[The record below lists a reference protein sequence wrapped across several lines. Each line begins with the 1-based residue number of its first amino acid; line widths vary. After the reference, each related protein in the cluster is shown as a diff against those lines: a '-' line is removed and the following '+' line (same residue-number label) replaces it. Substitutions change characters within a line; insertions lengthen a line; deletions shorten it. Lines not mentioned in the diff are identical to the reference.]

1 MPLYVVDEKIVNLDV
16 DAFALPY
23 CIKLKKYYQTNKIYS
38 KSLFDIYKKSLS
50 KVIKNDRQKDIFCSH
65 KLCELYEDIFDKER
79 IKVLYEQERLFK
91 AKYEKIVRIRKKI
104 DIKYKKLLD
113 PLDFNEARL
122 IPYLLNI
129 NNRKS
134 ISQAYPVF
142 ANISNR
148 EIYQKNFLYKE
159 YSNKVEN
166 FEEYYRKIKYNLDS
180 IKEAILTFENNKNKT
195 VITLNDIKINKKSN
209 ISYKKNNN
217 RIEVNVYYEKLIEYA
232 QANKISKIAI
242 PIIDFYNMPDRNF
255 YIEMARNFVRGAIDD
270 AKDDITVYLL
280 LTDSNNDY
288 CQDSIPETIYEK
300 IYSLLQNRGNFDIN
314 EIDRL
319 AKREFEYFSKKLNN
333 VLKAK
338 SKNEDYLEFYYN
350 RLLELKNDNILYD
363 LDDFYSNK
371 REEEFK
377 KVEKLKFFDSKAF
390 WERINSFKNTEF
402 EIDFDRIEKN
412 RENNK
417 KILKKLGEDIKSCL
431 AEKELE
437 EKSIFLCERGSFK
450 SENLQKE
457 IQSLIEEKKESF
469 SQMVLRIIKKTHR
482 DNVACYKAANVNK
495 NIFSK
500 ILKDANGDENKDG
513 TAYVYNPD
521 KKIALAFSIA
531 LRLKLNEAEE
541 LLQKAGYAFSDSSQD
556 IIVKTFIQ
564 KGIYDIDLVNQFLFR
579 FNQPLLGSTAREN

>member
-1 MPLYVVDEKIVNLDV
+1 MPLFVVDDKIVKLDI

-23 CIKLKKYYQTNKIYS
+23 CKELKEYYQKNKIYS
-38 KSLFDIYKKSLS
+38 KSLYDIYKKSLS
-50 KVIKNDRQKDIFCSH
+50 KEIKNDRQKDIFNSH
-65 KLCELYEDIFDKER
+65 KLYELYEDIVDKDR
-79 IKVLYEQERLFK
+79 VNYLYEQEKLLK
-91 AKYEKIVRIRKKI
+91 AKFEKIDRIRKKI
-104 DIKYKKLLD
+104 DIKYKKLLN
-113 PLDFNEARL
+113 PL
-122 IPYLLNI
+122 
-129 NNRKS
+129 
-134 ISQAYPVF
+134 
-142 ANISNR
+142 
-148 EIYQKNFLYKE
+148 
-159 YSNKVEN
+159 N
-166 FEEYYRKIKYNLDS
+166 FEEASLITLSFRLGSRDRIYRDYSIFANLSKEELYKKRFLYNEYKNKINVFNEYYKKTEQQLNI
-180 IKEAILTFENNKNKT
+180 IKEAIINIESNKNKT
-195 VITLNDIKINKKSN
+195 VITLNNIKINKKSR
-209 ISYKKNNN
+209 ISYKNNN
-217 RIEVNVYYEKLIEYA
+217 NIIELNAYYEKLIEYA

-242 PIIDFYNMPDRNF
+242 PIIDFYNMPDRNY
-255 YIEMARNFVRGAIDD
+255 YIEMARDYIRDGIDR

-288 CQDSIPETIYEK
+288 CQDSELVNIYEK
-300 IYSLLQNRGNFDIN
+300 ISSLLENNVDIK
-314 EIDRL
+314 EIDFN
-319 AKREFEYFSKKLNN
+319 AKRLFKIFSKYLTSE
-333 VLKAK
+333 LKTK
-338 SKNEDYLEFYYN
+338 SKKEDYLEFYYY
-350 RLLELKNDNILYD
+350 RLLELKKGNSHYD

-371 REEEFK
+371 REK
-377 KVEKLKFFDSKAF
+377 KIENVEKLKYFDVKAF
-390 WERINSFKNTEF
+390 WERINRFKNTEF
-402 EIDFDRIEKN
+402 ELDFDSIDKKI
-412 RENNK
+412 ENNK

-437 EKSIFLCERGSFK
+437 EKSIFLCERGSSK

-457 IQSLIEEKKESF
+457 IQSLIEAKKESF

-500 ILKDANGDENKDG
+500 ILKDANCDENKDG

-579 FNQPLLGSTAREN
+579 FNQPLLGSTARE